1 MKKNDL
7 TAEENERRRLQE
19 YIFGLEEVQDRA
31 ALLSEEYERLQHT
44 TELLVAV
51 LGSTSAGILL
61 VRDPKFQWLN
71 QGFAD
76 IIGWDLDELTGAD
89 ATSIFPDEGDF
100 SKLKQSVTEKLESE
114 GVARLE
120 FELTHKDGH
129 KIPCLIVGRQIRGPD
144 RSRGF
149 VFSVT
154 DLTEQ
159 KAAERKF
166 REGDRLRAVGE
177 LAAGVAH
184 NFNNLLQIAMGACQM
199 AWIRLDSSP
208 DKPKIAKYLDHIMTS
223 CRYGAETL
231 KRLQAFC
238 RTEPD
243 ISRRNSRAMDITA
256 TVRLA
261 IDMSLPWRKAE
272 SEGNG
277 AISLNASLTDFAFII
292 GMENEIMEVALNLIK
307 NAVEAMPDGGR
318 LDIRT
323 YIEDGSVYFQVRD
336 TGMGIKPENLDRIFQ
351 PFWTTKSSLGTGMG
365 LSTCYGI
372 VRRHSGDISVE
383 SRENEGTVM
392 TVRFPFIGAIAPESV
407 VERRELKH
415 LGLNVLLIDDMGAVL
430 DTLEAGL
437 VEYSGRIYR
446 AESGEEGIAIY
457 EGNDVDVVVCD
468 LGMYGVNGFD
478 VAGSIKAIA
487 REKGKLAP
495 IFLMLTGWGSQIHSV
510 MEGPASGVDKILAK
524 PISLYDLHDEISR
537 MARARGLIPG

>member
-19 YIFGLEEVQDRA
+19 YIFGLEEAQDRA
-31 ALLSEEYERLQHT
+31 AALTEEYERLQRT

-61 VRDPKFQWLN
+61 VRDLKIVWLN

-76 IIGWDLDELTGAD
+76 IIGWDLEELSGAE
-89 ATSIFPDEGDF
+89 ATSIFPYEGDF
-100 SKLKQSVTEKLESE
+100 EQLRRLVTEKLESE

-120 FELTHKDGH
+120 FDLTHKDGH
-129 KIPCLIVGRQIRGPD
+129 KIPCLIVGSQIRGSD

-154 DLTEQ
+154 DLTQQ

-184 NFNNLLQIAMGACQM
+184 NFNNLLQILMGACQM
-199 AWIRLDSSP
+199 AGIRLDSSP
-208 DKPKIAKYLDHIMTS
+208 EKSRISKYLDHIMTS

-243 ISRRNSRAMDITA
+243 ISRRNSSAMDVTA

-261 IDMSLPWRKAE
+261 IDMSLPWRKTE
-272 SEGNG
+272 PEGNG

-292 GMENEIMEVALNLIK
+292 GLENEIMEVSLNLIK
-307 NAVEAMPDGGR
+307 NAVEAMPNGGR

-323 YIEDGSVYFQVRD
+323 YIEDGFVYFQVQD

-351 PFWTTKSSLGTGMG
+351 PFWTTKSLLGTGMG

-372 VRRHSGDISVE
+372 VHRHSGEISVE

-392 TVRFPFIGAIAPESV
+392 TVRFPFIGAIAPAPVFEG
-407 VERRELKH
+407 RELKH
-415 LGLNVLLIDDMGAVL
+415 LGLDVLLIDDMGAVL

-437 VEYSGRIYR
+437 IEYSGKIYR
-446 AESGEEGIAIY
+446 AASGEEGIAVY

-478 VAGSIKAIA
+478 VARSMKNIA
-487 REKGKLAP
+487 RERGKPAP
-495 IFLMLTGWGSQIHSV
+495 IFFLLTGWGSQIHPG
-510 MEGPASGVDKILAK
+510 MEGSLSGVDKILAK
-524 PISLYDLHDEISR
+524 PISLYDLHNEIST
-537 MARARGLIPG
+537 MAEARGLITG